1 MKISFIR
8 HGRLDCTI
16 EPMTVT
22 SFHEWIK
29 GYDLH
34 TITEKQPIPL
44 ETREAVEV
52 AKLIVTSDQ
61 KCAVQSATELMDSLC
76 FIQNSLF
83 REAAVPAS
91 FYAPKWLKCK
101 LNVWM
106 CIGRALWI
114 LGYHKNVESYK
125 EVRERARQAAYVLH
139 RYALVHGSIA
149 LVGHN
154 YFNSMIGTELR
165 AMGWSGSPIWHRKP
179 WGCTTYTFHE
189 AMDGNILNTNLT

>member
-61 KCAVQSATELMDSLC
+61 KCAVQSAAELMDSLC

-114 LGYHKNVESYK
+114 FGYHKNVESYK

-165 AMGWSGSPIWHRKP
+165 AMGWSGSPILHRKP

>member
-22 SFHEWIK
+22 SFQEWMK

-34 TITEKQPIPL
+34 TVIEKQPIPL

-61 KCAVQSATELMDSLC
+61 KCAVQSAAELMDSLS

-101 LNVWM
+101 LNVWI

-114 LGYHKNVESYK
+114 LGYHKDIESYK

-154 YFNSMIGTELR
+154 YVNVMIGAELR
-165 AMGWSGSPIWHRKP
+165 AMGWSGSPILHREP
-179 WGCTTYTFHE
+179 WGCTTYTFQE

>member
-61 KCAVQSATELMDSLC
+61 KCAVQSAAELMNSLC

-165 AMGWSGSPIWHRKP
+165 AMGWSGSPILHRKP

>member
-34 TITEKQPIPL
+34 TITEKQPMPL

-61 KCAVQSATELMDSLC
+61 KCAVQSAAELMDSLS

-165 AMGWSGSPIWHRKP
+165 AMGWSGSPILHRKP

>member
-61 KCAVQSATELMDSLC
+61 KCAVQSAAELMDSLS

-139 RYALVHGSIA
+139 RYALAHGSIA

-165 AMGWSGSPIWHRKP
+165 VMGWSGSPILHRKP

>member
-8 HGRLDCTI
+8 HGRLYCTI

-61 KCAVQSATELMDSLC
+61 KCAVQSAAELMDSLS

-165 AMGWSGSPIWHRKP
+165 AMGWSGSPILHRKP

>member
-165 AMGWSGSPIWHRKP
+165 AMGWSGSPILHRKP

>member
-61 KCAVQSATELMDSLC
+61 KCAVQSAAELMDSLS

-149 LVGHN
+149 LVGHT
-154 YFNSMIGTELR
+154 MIGTELR
-165 AMGWSGSPIWHRKP
+165 AMGWSGSPILHRKP

>member
-44 ETREAVEV
+44 ETREAIEV

-61 KCAVQSATELMDSLC
+61 KCAVQSAAELMDSLC

-165 AMGWSGSPIWHRKP
+165 AMGWSGSPILHRKP

>member
-8 HGRLDCTI
+8 HGRLDRTI

-22 SFHEWIK
+22 SFHEWMK

-34 TITEKQPIPL
+34 TITEKAPIPM
-44 ETREAVEV
+44 ETMEAVEA

-61 KCAVQSATELMDSLC
+61 RCAIQSAAELMNSLS
-76 FIQNSLF
+76 FMQNFLF
-83 REAAVPAS
+83 REAEIPTS
-91 FYAPKWLKCK
+91 FYAPTWLKCK
-101 LNVWM
+101 PNVWM
-106 CIGRALWI
+106 FIGRTLWI
-114 LGYHKNVESYK
+114 LGYHKGVESYK
-125 EVRERARQAAYVLH
+125 EVRERARQAAYLLH

-154 YFNSMIGTELR
+154 YINAMVGAELR
-165 AMGWSGSPIWHRKP
+165 AMGWSGSPILHRKP

-189 AMDGNILNTNLT
+189 AMDGNVLNTKLT

>member
-34 TITEKQPIPL
+34 TITEKQPIPS

-61 KCAVQSATELMDSLC
+61 KCAVQSAAELMDSLS

-165 AMGWSGSPIWHRKP
+165 AMGWSGSPILHRKP

>member
-22 SFHEWIK
+22 SFHEWMK

-52 AKLIVTSDQ
+52 AKLILTSNQ
-61 KCAVQSATELMDSLC
+61 KCAVQSTAELMDSLS

-83 REAAVPAS
+83 REAAVPAT
-91 FYAPKWLKCK
+91 FYAPKCLKCK

-165 AMGWSGSPIWHRKP
+165 AMGWSGSPILHRKP

>member
-61 KCAVQSATELMDSLC
+61 KCAVQSAAELMDSLS

-83 REAAVPAS
+83 KEAAVPAS

-165 AMGWSGSPIWHRKP
+165 AMGWSGSPILHRKP

>member
-44 ETREAVEV
+44 ETREAVEI

-61 KCAVQSATELMDSLC
+61 KCAVQSAAELMDSLS

-165 AMGWSGSPIWHRKP
+165 AMGWSGSPILHRKP

>member
-61 KCAVQSATELMDSLC
+61 KCAVQSAAELMDSLC

-125 EVRERARQAAYVLH
+125 EVRERARQATYVLH

-165 AMGWSGSPIWHRKP
+165 AMGWSGSPILHRKP

>member
-44 ETREAVEV
+44 ETREAIEV

-61 KCAVQSATELMDSLC
+61 KCAVQSAAELMDSLC

-165 AMGWSGSPIWHRKP
+165 AIGWSGSPILHRKP

>member
-61 KCAVQSATELMDSLC
+61 KCAVQSAAELMDSLS

-114 LGYHKNVESYK
+114 LGYHKNVESFK

-165 AMGWSGSPIWHRKP
+165 AMGWSGSPILHRKP

>member
-61 KCAVQSATELMDSLC
+61 KCAVQSAAELMDSLC

-83 REAAVPAS
+83 REVAVPAS
-91 FYAPKWLKCK
+91 FYAPKLLKCK

-165 AMGWSGSPIWHRKP
+165 AMGWSGSPILYRKP